1 MVDRVVRATDLD
13 VAALE
18 WIRAIGTA
26 GPRAIRLQKQLVRM
40 WDTVPLDEAIERS
53 LQTFAD
59 AYQTDEPRRLMRAFL
74 ERR

>member
-1 MVDRVVRATDLD
+1 MSRPWSGSAPS
-13 VAALE
+13 A
-18 WIRAIGTA
+18 TA